1 MLMNQN
7 IPEEGSK
14 VYSATLDPLAKLYGY
29 TFSEKLRP
37 INSREVS
44 RTIAGLGMETLDRE
58 TFDPAQ
64 LYDPIAETGC
74 RYIRLQTG
82 WIRCEKTRGEYDF
95 AWLDDIVDNLLSRN
109 LIPWF
114 SASFGNPLYT
124 PVPEWEA
131 EFARCNRLG
140 IRVPNG
146 MIRGYIGETPFYHG
160 RDAMNG
166 WLNYLKAMA
175 QHFAGRVGIFEIWN
189 EADIVFGHFW
199 LHNGK
204 RPYPEKTDS
213 YEVYRQCARDYT
225 EFVRRSAR
233 ALHEGNPEI
242 QVAANISRTNNV
254 YPRTFAE
261 EHLDDDI
268 DILTYHNYSITPE
281 HQSLQR
287 TA

>member
-64 LYDPIAETGC
+64 HYDPIAETGC

-166 WLNYLKAMA
+166 WLNYLKGA
-175 QHFAGRVGIFEIWN
+175 
-189 EADIVFGHFW
+189 
-199 LHNGK
+199 
-204 RPYPEKTDS
+204 
-213 YEVYRQCARDYT
+213 
-225 EFVRRSAR
+225 
-233 ALHEGNPEI
+233 ALCGT
-242 QVAANISRTNNV
+242 SR
-254 YPRTFAE
+254 
-261 EHLDDDI
+261 HLRN
-268 DILTYHNYSITPE
+268 LE
-281 HQSLQR
+281 
-287 TA
+287 